1 MNSLGIRV
9 TSSTIFLSVYNKE
22 NKTIISERQALP
34 DLDLPKKLKQI
45 RIDFLDFLSKNKI
58 DHVSIKIAEKNA
70 LSINL
75 ERIAIEGVL
84 QEAMASSDIKSYSVH
99 SLQSIAKSFGIKGK
113 DFKPLVTDAEVFL
126 KFVEDKIN
134 HNNLRTN
141 NDQREA
147 ILLAVSILN

>member
-9 TSSTIFLSVYNKE
+9 TSSTIFLSVYNTE
-22 NKTIISERQALP
+22 NKTILSERQALP

-45 RIDFLDFLSKNKI
+45 RADFLEFLSKNKI
-58 DHVSIKIAEKNA
+58 GNVAIKIAEKNA

-84 QEAMASSDIKSYSVH
+84 QEAIASSEIKSYSIH
-99 SLQSIAKSFGIKGK
+99 SLQSVAKSFGIKGK

-126 KFVEDKIN
+126 KFVENKITQT
-134 HNNLRTN
+134 NLRTN

-147 ILLAVSILN
+147 ILLAVSVLN